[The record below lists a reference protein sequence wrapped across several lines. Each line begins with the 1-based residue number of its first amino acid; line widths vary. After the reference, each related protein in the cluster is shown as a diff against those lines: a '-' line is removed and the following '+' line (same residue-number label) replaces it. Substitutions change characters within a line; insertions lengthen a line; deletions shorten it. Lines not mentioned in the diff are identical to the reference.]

1 MLQRSPE
8 WYAARLGKVGASRI
22 GDLMAQTRS
31 GYGAS
36 RGNLM
41 AELIVE
47 RLTGTPYNGY
57 TNAAMQ
63 WGIDHESEAK
73 EAYAFVTDVEVEE
86 VGFLDHPAIAMA
98 GASPDGLVGDH
109 GLVEVKCPNSATHIE
124 TLLSGS
130 IDVKYRLQ
138 MQFQMATTGRAWCD
152 FVSYDPRMPASMQ
165 FWVRRV
171 GRDDEQIRILEH
183 EVRAFLDELAD
194 KVTRL
199 RQRYE
204 IA

>member
-8 WYAARLGKVGASRI
+8 WYAARLGRVGASRI

-63 WGIDHESEAK
+63 WGIDNEAGAK
-73 EAYAFVTDVEVEE
+73 EAYAFVTDVEIEE
-86 VGFLDHPAIAMA
+86 VGFLDHPRIAMA
-98 GASPDGLVGDH
+98 GASPDGLIGTE
-109 GLVEVKCPNSATHIE
+109 GLCEVKCPNSATHIE
-124 TLLSGS
+124 TLLTGT

-138 MQFQMATTGRAWCD
+138 MQFQLAVTGREWCD
-152 FVSYDPRMPASMQ
+152 FCSYDPRMPPAMQ
-165 FWVRRV
+165 LWIRRV
-171 GRDDEQIRILEH
+171 GRDDKTIADIER
-183 EVRAFLDELAD
+183 EVREFLSELAA
-194 KVTRL
+194 KVDRL

>member
-1 MLQRSPE
+1 MLQRTEE

-47 RLTGTPYNGY
+47 RLTGTAYNGY

-73 EAYAFVTDVEVEE
+73 EAYAFLTDAVLND
-86 VGFLDHPAIAMA
+86 VGFLDHPTIAMA
-98 GASPDGLVGDH
+98 GASPDALVGAS

-124 TLLSGS
+124 TLLTGT

-152 FVSYDPRMPASMQ
+152 FCSYDPRMPPSMQ
-165 FWVRRV
+165 FWLKRV
-171 GRDDEQIRILEH
+171 ERDDRQIADIER
-183 EVRAFLDELAD
+183 EVRAFLDELDD
-194 KVTRL
+194 KVARL